1 MFFRHCL
8 RPLATSALSA
18 LLLANASVCHAQPA
32 PAYARI
38 SPPLP
43 SDTPGKIEVLEFFA
57 YTCGHC
63 AKIDP
68 LIAQWS
74 RHIPPGVVLKR
85 VPIAYNANMRP
96 MQQFYYAL
104 AALNRTDLHARFFDA
119 IHNEHQRL
127 FDRTAIEAWAVS
139 QGLEKAKFDAAF
151 DSFGVQVE
159 MRRASQLAESYH
171 IKGTPSFAVGGQYLT
186 SPAMAGNS
194 YAGAI
199 QQVDHLIAML
209 QGHTQN

>member
-1 MFFRHCL
+1 MLFRKYF
-8 RPLATSALSA
+8 RPLVATALSA
-18 LLLANASVCHAQPA
+18 LLLAGASIGHAQSV
-32 PAYARI
+32 PAYTRI

-96 MQQFYYAL
+96 MQQLYYAL
-104 AALNRTDLHARFFDA
+104 AALNRTDLHARFFNA

-139 QGLEKAKFDAAF
+139 QGLEKSKFDAAF

-159 MRRASQLAESYH
+159 IRRASQLAENYH

>member
-1 MFFRHCL
+1 MFFRNCL